1 MSIQRTVPFRDGMEL
16 GVGMDD
22 LTGQVGSLAAV
33 TFTESGSSVGDGG
46 MEAAYDTSLFSA
58 EGKFAFAE
66 KSRFSSTA
74 TFLVARAD
82 VQASFVRVKDPAP
95 VADAQQLVRDGK
107 QDKFRQRYGDLFIRG
122 VKSGGEFIA
131 VLSITSG

>member
-1 MSIQRTVPFRDGMEL
+1 MSAQRTVPFRDGMEL

-46 MEAAYDTSLFSA
+46 MEAAYDTSLVTTAEQLYDQLNVNVSAEGRYGLFSA

-95 VADAQQLVRDGK
+95 VA
-107 QDKFRQRYGDLFIRG
+107 
-122 VKSGGEFIA
+122 
-131 VLSITSG
+131 